1 MEVEEEEKLDLE
13 EKSFKLNVNET
24 SNIENLNI
32 AYIPKITNLLEFII
46 TQNNINKKYK
56 FSLFKIRGFDPN
68 TIFNEIDTISSGFIN
83 SKDLEEYLSNNNIK
97 IETEILNLFIRQ
109 FNKEGKD
116 KNLYQKDYINFINFG
131 VPITEKTSSELNN
144 YNKDEINKFFLN
156 LMISE
161 FELIK
166 NQKKLI
172 NEIIQIKEFSTFEA
186 FNIISSNKNYIDLNM
201 LKQFLGNKFQDNEIK
216 ELIHRIDLNNDKKI
230 SYEEFQDLFFPFQSH
245 LHLDSD
251 KEKEIENFIQNK
263 YYINSTLYENYILS
277 SPNIIDKKDNI
288 LNEKE
293 IKININRNTNDKIK
307 DSNNE
312 IDFEIK
318 KDYKDEDLFI
328 KYDESLIKEL
338 NEKNDFNS
346 DNKENNDEN
355 YFSLKLK
362 CENDKIKTS
371 KIINDLSKHD
381 NSNFEALNINKKE
394 ENKDTLLNCLSLNKN
409 INLNENENEII
420 SKSELILPNNNINTN
435 IILTNKQ
442 IKLEFLTE
450 TDKDIIR
457 SFIDYIQTLILLENK
472 LETIKE
478 SISLCND
485 ISLLDIFNIFN
496 KDKDD
501 LITKNNFIQICQNK
515 FYIYPTEKQIKLVFD
530 RYDLDND
537 DILNSN
543 EFLKMISPLKKEYL
557 IIGKEKD
564 KNKNKK
570 DIDFET
576 KEKITELFKRIIE
589 NESLIYDLKM
599 KLKSDKNFNF
609 VFLWGIIMKF
619 SQDGK
624 KVDKNEFNNFLE
636 NFKCFLTNYELDVIF
651 YKFAIGNKEIKY
663 DSLFKDIITYDY

>member
-32 AYIPKITNLLEFII
+32 AYIPKIKNLLEFII

-83 SKDLEEYLSNNNIK
+83 SKDLDEYLSNNNIK

-116 KNLYQKDYINFINFG
+116 KNLYQKDFIDFINFG

-144 YNKDEINKFFLN
+144 YNKDEINKIFLN
-156 LMISE
+156 LMTSE

-186 FNIISSNKNYIDLNM
+186 FNIISLNKNYIDLNM

-245 LHLDSD
+245 LHLASEE
-251 KEKEIENFIQNK
+251 EKEIENFIQNK

-277 SPNIIDKKDNI
+277 SPNIIEKKDNI

-394 ENKDTLLNCLSLNKN
+394 ENKDTLLNCLSLNK
-409 INLNENENEII
+409 ISNLNENEII

-537 DILNSN
+537 GILNSN

-564 KNKNKK
+564 KNKNIK

-651 YKFAIGNKEIKY
+651 YKFAMGNKEIKY

>member
-1 MEVEEEEKLDLE
+1 MEVEEEEEKLDLE

-68 TIFNEIDTISSGFIN
+68 TIFNEIDIISSGFIN

-116 KNLYQKDYINFINFG
+116 KNLYQKDFINFINFG

-245 LHLDSD
+245 LHLDSEE
-251 KEKEIENFIQNK
+251 EKEIDNFIQNK
-263 YYINSTLYENYILS
+263 YYINSTLYENFILS

-293 IKININRNTNDKIK
+293 IKININKNTNNKIK

-312 IDFEIK
+312 IDFEEK
-318 KDYKDEDLFI
+318 KEYNDEDLLI
-328 KYDESLIKEL
+328 KYDENLIKEL
-338 NEKNDFNS
+338 NEKNDIIS
-346 DNKENNDEN
+346 DNRENNDEN

-362 CENDKIKTS
+362 CENDNFLSS
-371 KIINDLSKHD
+371 KIINDLS
-381 NSNFEALNINKKE
+381 SNFEAININKKE
-394 ENKDTLLNCLSLNKN
+394 ENKDILSLNTINN
-409 INLNENENEII
+409 INDNENENKIL
-420 SKSELILPNNNINTN
+420 SKSELILPNINTN
-435 IILTNKQ
+435 LILTNKHIQ
-442 IKLEFLTE
+442 LDFLTE

-485 ISLLDIFNIFN
+485 ISLLDIFNFFN

-515 FYIYPTEKQIKLVFD
+515 FYIYPTEKQIKLVYD

-537 DILNSN
+537 GILNSN
-543 EFLKMISPLKKEYL
+543 EFLKMISPLKEEYL
-557 IIGKEKD
+557 IIGNEKD
-564 KNKNKK
+564 KNKNIKG
-570 DIDFET
+570 IDFET
-576 KEKITELFKRIIE
+576 KEKVIELFKRIIE

-619 SQDGK
+619 GKDGK

-651 YKFAIGNKEIKY
+651 YKFSMGNKEIKY
-663 DSLFKDIITYDY
+663 DSLFKEIITYDY

>member
-1 MEVEEEEKLDLE
+1 
-13 EKSFKLNVNET
+13 
-24 SNIENLNI
+24 
-32 AYIPKITNLLEFII
+32 
-46 TQNNINKKYK
+46 
-56 FSLFKIRGFDPN
+56 
-68 TIFNEIDTISSGFIN
+68 
-83 SKDLEEYLSNNNIK
+83 
-97 IETEILNLFIRQ
+97 
-109 FNKEGKD
+109 
-116 KNLYQKDYINFINFG
+116 
-131 VPITEKTSSELNN
+131 
-144 YNKDEINKFFLN
+144 
-156 LMISE
+156 
-161 FELIK
+161 
-166 NQKKLI
+166 
-172 NEIIQIKEFSTFEA
+172 
-186 FNIISSNKNYIDLNM
+186 M

-230 SYEEFQDLFFPFQSH
+230 SYEEFQDLFFPFQTH
-245 LHLDSD
+245 LHLDSEE
-251 KEKEIENFIQNK
+251 EKEIDNFIQNK
-263 YYINSTLYENYILS
+263 YYINSTLYENFILS

-293 IKININRNTNDKIK
+293 IKININKNTNNKIK

-312 IDFEIK
+312 IDFEEK
-318 KDYKDEDLFI
+318 KEYNDEDLLI
-328 KYDESLIKEL
+328 KYDENLIKEL
-338 NEKNDFNS
+338 NEKNDIIS
-346 DNKENNDEN
+346 DNRENNDEN

-381 NSNFEALNINKKE
+381 GSNFEAININKKE
-394 ENKDTLLNCLSLNKN
+394 ENKDILSLNTIK
-409 INLNENENEII
+409 NENENQNRIL

-435 IILTNKQ
+435 LILANKHIQ
-442 IKLEFLTE
+442 LDFLTE

-515 FYIYPTEKQIKLVFD
+515 FYIYPTEKQIKLVYD

-537 DILNSN
+537 GILNSN
-543 EFLKMISPLKKEYL
+543 EFLKMISPLKEEYL
-557 IIGKEKD
+557 IMGKEKD
-564 KNKNKK
+564 KNKNIK

-636 NFKCFLTNYELDVIF
+636 NFKFFLTNYELDVIF
-651 YKFAIGNKEIKY
+651 YKFAKGNKEIKY
-663 DSLFKDIITYDY
+663 DNLFKEIITYDY

>member
-1 MEVEEEEKLDLE
+1 MELEEEEKLDF
-13 EKSFKLNVNET
+13 EKKQIKLNVSDT

-32 AYIPKITNLLEFII
+32 AYIPKIKNLLEFII

-68 TIFNEIDTISSGFIN
+68 TIYNEIDTISSGFIN
-83 SKDLEEYLSNNNIK
+83 SKDLEEYLSNYNIK
-97 IETEILNLFIRQ
+97 IDTEILNLFIRQ

-116 KNLYQKDYINFINFG
+116 KNLYKKCFLDFINFG
-131 VPITEKTSSELNN
+131 VSKNEKNPGELND
-144 YNKDEINKFFLN
+144 YNKEKINKIFLN
-156 LMISE
+156 LLASE

-186 FNIISSNKNYIDLNM
+186 FNIISFNKSYIDLNM

-230 SYEEFQDLFFPFQSH
+230 SYEEFQDLFFPFQTH
-245 LHLDSD
+245 LHLDSEE
-251 KEKEIENFIQNK
+251 EKEIDNFIQNK

-277 SPNIIDKKDNI
+277 SPNIIDKKDKI
-288 LNEKE
+288 SNEKE
-293 IKININRNTNDKIK
+293 IKININKNTNNKIK

-312 IDFEIK
+312 IDFEEK
-318 KDYKDEDLFI
+318 KEYNDEDLLI
-328 KYDESLIKEL
+328 KYDENLIKEL
-338 NEKNDFNS
+338 NEKNDISS
-346 DNKENNDEN
+346 DSRENNDEN

-362 CENDKIKTS
+362 CENDKIKTG

-381 NSNFEALNINKKE
+381 GSNFEAININKKE
-394 ENKDTLLNCLSLNKN
+394 ENKDILSLNTIK
-409 INLNENENEII
+409 NENENQNRIL

-435 IILTNKQ
+435 LILTNKHIQ
-442 IKLEFLTE
+442 LDFLTE
-450 TDKDIIR
+450 IDKDIIR

-485 ISLLDIFNIFN
+485 ISLLYIFNIFN

-515 FYIYPTEKQIKLVFD
+515 FYIYPTEKQIKLVYD

-537 DILNSN
+537 GILNSN
-543 EFLKMISPLKKEYL
+543 EFLKMISPLKEEYL
-557 IIGKEKD
+557 IMGKEKD
-564 KNKNKK
+564 KNKNIK

-599 KLKSDKNFNF
+599 S
-609 VFLWGIIMKF
+609 
-619 SQDGK
+619 
-624 KVDKNEFNNFLE
+624 
-636 NFKCFLTNYELDVIF
+636 
-651 YKFAIGNKEIKY
+651 
-663 DSLFKDIITYDY
+663 

>member
-1 MEVEEEEKLDLE
+1 MELEEEEKLDLE
-13 EKSFKLNVNET
+13 EKQFKLNINDT

-32 AYIPKITNLLEFII
+32 AYIPKIKNLLEFII

-83 SKDLEEYLSNNNIK
+83 SKDLEEYLTNNNIK
-97 IETEILNLFIRQ
+97 IEPEILNLFIRQ
-109 FNKEGKD
+109 FNKEGKH
-116 KNLYQKDYINFINFG
+116 KNLYKKDFIDFINFG
-131 VPITEKTSSELNN
+131 APISEKTSHELND
-144 YNKDEINKFFLN
+144 YNKEEINKIFLK
-156 LMISE
+156 LLTSE
-161 FELIK
+161 FELI
-166 NQKKLI
+166 NIQKKLI

-186 FNIISSNKNYIDLNM
+186 FNIISFNKGYIDLNM

-230 SYEEFQDLFFPFQSH
+230 SYEEFQDLFFPFQTH
-245 LHLDSD
+245 LHLDSEE
-251 KEKEIENFIQNK
+251 EKEIDNFIQNK

-293 IKININRNTNDKIK
+293 IKININKNTNNKIK

-312 IDFEIK
+312 IDFEEK
-318 KDYKDEDLFI
+318 KEYNDEDLLI
-328 KYDESLIKEL
+328 KYDENLIKEL
-338 NEKNDFNS
+338 NEKNDIIS
-346 DNKENNDEN
+346 DSRENNDEN

-362 CENDKIKTS
+362 CENDKIKAG

-381 NSNFEALNINKKE
+381 VSNFEAININKKE
-394 ENKDTLLNCLSLNKN
+394 ENKDILPLNTINN
-409 INLNENENEII
+409 INENENQNRIL

-435 IILTNKQ
+435 LILTNKHIQ
-442 IKLEFLTE
+442 LDFLTE

-457 SFIDYIQTLILLENK
+457 SFIDYIQALILLENK

-485 ISLLDIFNIFN
+485 VSLLYIFNIFN

-515 FYIYPTEKQIKLVFD
+515 FYIYPTEKQIKLVYD

-537 DILNSN
+537 GILNSN
-543 EFLKMISPLKKEYL
+543 EFLKMISPLKEEYL
-557 IIGKEKD
+557 IIGNEKD
-564 KNKNKK
+564 KNKNIK

-576 KEKITELFKRIIE
+576 KEKVIELFKRIIE

-624 KVDKNEFNNFLE
+624 KVNKNEFNNFLE

-651 YKFAIGNKEIKY
+651 YKFAMGNKEIKY
-663 DSLFKDIITYDY
+663 DSLFKEIITYDY

>member
-68 TIFNEIDTISSGFIN
+68 TIFNEIDIISSGFIN

-116 KNLYQKDYINFINFG
+116 KNLYQKDFINFINFG

-230 SYEEFQDLFFPFQSH
+230 SYEEFQDLFFPFQTH
-245 LHLDSD
+245 LHLDSEE
-251 KEKEIENFIQNK
+251 EKEIDNFIQNK
-263 YYINSTLYENYILS
+263 YYINSTLYENFILS

-293 IKININRNTNDKIK
+293 IKININKNTNNKIK

-312 IDFEIK
+312 IDFEEK
-318 KDYKDEDLFI
+318 KEYNDEDLLI
-328 KYDESLIKEL
+328 KYDENLIKEL
-338 NEKNDFNS
+338 NEKNDIIS
-346 DNKENNDEN
+346 DNRENNDEN

-381 NSNFEALNINKKE
+381 GSNFEAININKKE
-394 ENKDTLLNCLSLNKN
+394 ENKDILSLNTINN
-409 INLNENENEII
+409 INDNENENKIL
-420 SKSELILPNNNINTN
+420 SKSELILPNINTN
-435 IILTNKQ
+435 LILTNKHIQ
-442 IKLEFLTE
+442 LDFLTE

-485 ISLLDIFNIFN
+485 ISLLDIFNFFN

-515 FYIYPTEKQIKLVFD
+515 FYIYPTEKQIKLVYD

-537 DILNSN
+537 GILNSN
-543 EFLKMISPLKKEYL
+543 EFLKMISPLKEEYL
-557 IIGKEKD
+557 IMGKEKD
-564 KNKNKK
+564 KNKNIK

-576 KEKITELFKRIIE
+576 KEKIIELFKRIIE

-651 YKFAIGNKEIKY
+651 YKFAMGNKEIKY
-663 DSLFKDIITYDY
+663 DSLFKEIITYDY

>member
-32 AYIPKITNLLEFII
+32 AYIPKIKNLLEFII

-83 SKDLEEYLSNNNIK
+83 SKDLDEYLSNNNIK
-97 IETEILNLFIRQ
+97 IETEILNLFIRL

-116 KNLYQKDYINFINFG
+116 KNLYQKDFIDFINFG

-230 SYEEFQDLFFPFQSH
+230 SYEEFQDLFFPFQTH
-245 LHLDSD
+245 LHLDSEE
-251 KEKEIENFIQNK
+251 EKEIDNFIQNK

-293 IKININRNTNDKIK
+293 IKININKNTNNKIK

-312 IDFEIK
+312 IDFEEK
-318 KDYKDEDLFI
+318 KEYNDEDLLI
-328 KYDESLIKEL
+328 KYDENLIKEL
-338 NEKNDFNS
+338 NEKNDISS
-346 DNKENNDEN
+346 DSRENNDEN

-362 CENDKIKTS
+362 CENDKIKTG

-381 NSNFEALNINKKE
+381 GSNFESININKKE
-394 ENKDTLLNCLSLNKN
+394 ENKEILSLNTIKN
-409 INLNENENEII
+409 INENENQNRIL

-435 IILTNKQ
+435 LILTNKHIQ
-442 IKLEFLTE
+442 LDFLTE

-485 ISLLDIFNIFN
+485 ISLLDIFNFFN

-501 LITKNNFIQICQNK
+501 LITKINFIQICQNK
-515 FYIYPTEKQIKLVFD
+515 FYIYPTEKQIKLVYD

-537 DILNSN
+537 GILNSN

-564 KNKNKK
+564 KNKNIK

-636 NFKCFLTNYELDVIF
+636 NFKCFLTNYELNVIF
-651 YKFAIGNKEIKY
+651 YKFAMGNKEIKY
-663 DSLFKDIITYDY
+663 DSLFKEIITYDY

>member
-1 MEVEEEEKLDLE
+1 MELEEEEKLDLE
-13 EKSFKLNVNET
+13 EKQFKLNINDT

-32 AYIPKITNLLEFII
+32 AYIPKIKNLLEFII

-83 SKDLEEYLSNNNIK
+83 SKDLEEYLTNNNIK
-97 IETEILNLFIRQ
+97 IEPEILNLFIRQ
-109 FNKEGKD
+109 FNKEGKH
-116 KNLYQKDYINFINFG
+116 KNLYKKDFIDFINFG
-131 VPITEKTSSELNN
+131 APISEKTSYELND
-144 YNKDEINKFFLN
+144 YNKEEINKIFLN
-156 LMISE
+156 LITSE

-186 FNIISSNKNYIDLNM
+186 FNIISFNKSYIDLNM

-230 SYEEFQDLFFPFQSH
+230 SYEEFQDLFFPFQTH
-245 LHLDSD
+245 LHLDSEE
-251 KEKEIENFIQNK
+251 EKEIDNFIQNK

-293 IKININRNTNDKIK
+293 IKININKNTNNKIK

-312 IDFEIK
+312 IDFEEK
-318 KDYKDEDLFI
+318 KEYNDEDLLI
-328 KYDESLIKEL
+328 KYDENLIKEL
-338 NEKNDFNS
+338 NEKNDIINDS
-346 DNKENNDEN
+346 RENNDEN

-362 CENDKIKTS
+362 CENDKIKTG

-381 NSNFEALNINKKE
+381 GSNFESININKKE
-394 ENKDTLLNCLSLNKN
+394 ENKDILPLNTINN
-409 INLNENENEII
+409 INENENQNRILP
-420 SKSELILPNNNINTN
+420 KSELILPKNNINTN
-435 IILTNKQ
+435 LILANKHIQ
-442 IKLEFLTE
+442 LDFLTE

-457 SFIDYIQTLILLENK
+457 SFLYYIQTLILLENK
-472 LETIKE
+472 LENIKE

-485 ISLLDIFNIFN
+485 ISLLDILNIFN

-501 LITKNNFIQICQNK
+501 LITKNNFIQICQNN

-530 RYDLDND
+530 IYDLDND
-537 DILNSN
+537 GILNSN
-543 EFLKMISPLKKEYL
+543 EFLKMISPLKEEYL

-564 KNKNKK
+564 KNKNIK
-570 DIDFET
+570 DIDFDT
-576 KEKITELFKRIIE
+576 KEKVIELFKRIIE

-599 KLKSDKNFNF
+599 KLKSNKNYNF

-624 KVDKNEFNNFLE
+624 KVNKNEFNNFLE

-651 YKFAIGNKEIKY
+651 YRFAMGNKEIKY
-663 DSLFKDIITYDY
+663 DSLFKEIITYDY

>member
-68 TIFNEIDTISSGFIN
+68 TIFNEIDIISSGFIN

-116 KNLYQKDYINFINFG
+116 KNLYQKDFINFINFG

-245 LHLDSD
+245 LHLDSEE
-251 KEKEIENFIQNK
+251 EKEIDNFIQNK
-263 YYINSTLYENYILS
+263 YYINSTLYENFILS

-293 IKININRNTNDKIK
+293 IKININKNTNNKIK

-312 IDFEIK
+312 IDFEEK
-318 KDYKDEDLFI
+318 KEYNDENLLI
-328 KYDESLIKEL
+328 KYDENLIKEL
-338 NEKNDFNS
+338 NEKNDISS
-346 DNKENNDEN
+346 DSRENNDEN

-381 NSNFEALNINKKE
+381 GSNFEAININKKE
-394 ENKDTLLNCLSLNKN
+394 ENKDILSLNTINN
-409 INLNENENEII
+409 INDNENENKIL

-435 IILTNKQ
+435 LILTNKHIQ
-442 IKLEFLTE
+442 LDFLTE

-457 SFIDYIQTLILLENK
+457 SFIDYIQALILLENK

-485 ISLLDIFNIFN
+485 ISLLYIFNIFN

-515 FYIYPTEKQIKLVFD
+515 FYIYPTEKQIKLVYD

-537 DILNSN
+537 GVLNSN
-543 EFLKMISPLKKEYL
+543 EFLKMISPLKEEYL
-557 IIGKEKD
+557 IMGKEKD
-564 KNKNKK
+564 KNKNIK

-651 YKFAIGNKEIKY
+651 YKFAEGNKEIKY
-663 DSLFKDIITYDY
+663 DSLFKEIITYDY

>member
-1 MEVEEEEKLDLE
+1 MELEEEEKLDLE
-13 EKSFKLNVNET
+13 EKQFKLNINEN

-32 AYIPKITNLLEFII
+32 AYIPKIKNLLEFII

-68 TIFNEIDTISSGFIN
+68 AIYNEIDTISSGFIN
-83 SKDLEEYLSNNNIK
+83 SKDLEEYLSNYNIK
-97 IETEILNLFIRQ
+97 IDTEILNLFIRQ

-116 KNLYQKDYINFINFG
+116 KNLYKKFFLDFINFG
-131 VPITEKTSSELNN
+131 VTKTEKNLGELSD
-144 YNKDEINKFFLN
+144 YNKEEINKIFLK
-156 LMISE
+156 LLTSE
-161 FELIK
+161 FELI
-166 NQKKLI
+166 NIQKKLI
-172 NEIIQIKEFSTFEA
+172 NEIIQIKEFSTFEV
-186 FNIISSNKNYIDLNM
+186 FNIISFNQNYIDFNI
-201 LKQFLGNKFQDNEIK
+201 LKQFLDKKFQDNEIK
-216 ELIHRIDLNNDKKI
+216 ELIHRIDLNNDKRI
-230 SYEEFQDLFFPFQSH
+230 SYEEFQDFFFPFQSH
-245 LHLDSD
+245 LHLDSEE
-251 KEKEIENFIQNK
+251 EKEIENFIQNK

-312 IDFEIK
+312 IDFEEK
-318 KDYKDEDLFI
+318 KDYKDEDLLI

-338 NEKNDFNS
+338 NEKNDINS
-346 DNKENNDEN
+346 DNIENNDEN

-381 NSNFEALNINKKE
+381 NTNFEALYINKKE
-394 ENKDTLLNCLSLNKN
+394 EKENKDSLSLNKINN
-409 INLNENENEII
+409 INENKII
-420 SKSELILPNNNINTN
+420 SNSELILPNNINTN
-435 IILTNKQ
+435 ITLTNKKIQ
-442 IKLEFLTE
+442 LDFLTE

-457 SFIDYIQTLILLENK
+457 LFIDYIQTLILLENK
-472 LETIKE
+472 LENIKE

-485 ISLLDIFNIFN
+485 ISLIKIFNIFN

-501 LITKNNFIQICQNK
+501 LITKNNFIQICQYK

-651 YKFAIGNKEIKY
+651 YKFAMGNKEIKY
-663 DSLFKDIITYDY
+663 DSLFKEIITYDY

>member
-68 TIFNEIDTISSGFIN
+68 TIFNEIDIISSGFIN

-116 KNLYQKDYINFINFG
+116 KNLYQKDFINFINFG

-245 LHLDSD
+245 LHLDSEE
-251 KEKEIENFIQNK
+251 EKEIDNFIQNK
-263 YYINSTLYENYILS
+263 YYINSTLYENFILS

-293 IKININRNTNDKIK
+293 IKININKNTNNKIK

-312 IDFEIK
+312 IDFEEK
-318 KDYKDEDLFI
+318 KEYNDEDLLI
-328 KYDESLIKEL
+328 KYDENLIKEL
-338 NEKNDFNS
+338 NEKNDIIS
-346 DNKENNDEN
+346 DNRENNDEN

-381 NSNFEALNINKKE
+381 GSNFEAININKKE
-394 ENKDTLLNCLSLNKN
+394 ENKDILSLNTINN
-409 INLNENENEII
+409 INDNENENKIL

-435 IILTNKQ
+435 LILTNKHIQ
-442 IKLEFLTE
+442 LDFLTE

-457 SFIDYIQTLILLENK
+457 SFIDYIQALILLENK

-485 ISLLDIFNIFN
+485 ISLLYIFNIFN

-515 FYIYPTEKQIKLVFD
+515 FYIYPTEKQIKLVYD

-537 DILNSN
+537 GVLNSN
-543 EFLKMISPLKKEYL
+543 EFLKMISPLKEEYL
-557 IIGKEKD
+557 IMGKEKD
-564 KNKNKK
+564 KNKNIK

-651 YKFAIGNKEIKY
+651 YKFAKGNKEIKY
-663 DSLFKDIITYDY
+663 DSLFKEIITYDY

>member
-83 SKDLEEYLSNNNIK
+83 SKDLDEYLSNNNIK

-116 KNLYQKDYINFINFG
+116 KNLYQKDFINFINFG

-245 LHLDSD
+245 LHLDSEE
-251 KEKEIENFIQNK
+251 EKEIDNFIQNK
-263 YYINSTLYENYILS
+263 YYINSTLYENFILS

-293 IKININRNTNDKIK
+293 IKININKNTNNKIK

-312 IDFEIK
+312 IDFEEK
-318 KDYKDEDLFI
+318 KEYNDENLLI
-328 KYDESLIKEL
+328 KYDENLIKEL
-338 NEKNDFNS
+338 NEKNDISS
-346 DNKENNDEN
+346 DSRENNDEN

-381 NSNFEALNINKKE
+381 GSNFEAININKKE
-394 ENKDTLLNCLSLNKN
+394 ENKDILSLNTIKN
-409 INLNENENEII
+409 INENENQNRIL

-435 IILTNKQ
+435 LILTNKHIQ
-442 IKLEFLTE
+442 LDFLTE

-457 SFIDYIQTLILLENK
+457 SFIDYIQALILLENK

-485 ISLLDIFNIFN
+485 ISLLYIFNIFN

-515 FYIYPTEKQIKLVFD
+515 FYIYPTEKQIKLVYD

-537 DILNSN
+537 GILNSN
-543 EFLKMISPLKKEYL
+543 EFLKMISPLKEEYL
-557 IIGKEKD
+557 IMGKEKD
-564 KNKNKK
+564 KNKNIK

-651 YKFAIGNKEIKY
+651 YKFAEGNKEIKY
-663 DSLFKDIITYDY
+663 DSLFKEIITYDY